1 MGGTVLDI
9 RCDHAAAPHL
19 RVAVGAGWARITLYS
34 ECGRMDDL
42 PRALRMLAA
51 ARCGD
56 ASPVVRVSG
65 PDAPVDTAPLRREAL
80 RVWAAQWAA
89 TAASHFDTTVSHVAD
104 ATVSGATDATHVADA
119 AVAHVADAVV
129 AHVVARVAAH
139 AQRYGAAPDFAAT
152 RPAARGKVYNY
163 IRSTSG
169 DPRASDELVEAVRRC
184 LAVAGARPHTP
195 SAEP

>member
-19 RVAVGAGWARITLYS
+19 RVAVGAGWARITLYG
-34 ECGRMDDL
+34 ECEQMNYL
-42 PRALRMLAA
+42 PRALKMLVA

-65 PDAPVDTAPLRREAL
+65 PDAPADPAPLRREAL
-80 RVWAAQWAA
+80 RVWAAHWAA
-89 TAASHFDTTVSHVAD
+89 
-104 ATVSGATDATHVADA
+104 ATVTHITDAAVVSADMAGAVSSAADA
-119 AVAHVADAVV
+119 ADAVAAAAARV
-129 AHVVARVAAH
+129 AARVAAH

-169 DPRASDELVEAVRRC
+169 DPRASDELVEAVRRR
-184 LAVAGARPHTP
+184 LAVPDARPHTP
-195 SAEP
+195 VAEL

>member
-1 MGGTVLDI
+1 MGSTVLDI

-51 ARCGD
+51 AHCGD

-65 PDAPVDTAPLRREAL
+65 PDAPADPAPLRREAL
-80 RVWAAQWAA
+80 RVWAAHWA
-89 TAASHFDTTVSHVAD
+89 
-104 ATVSGATDATHVADA
+104 GTDA
-119 AVAHVADAVV
+119 AHVADT
-129 AHVVARVAAH
+129 AHVAGTDAAPAGTDAAARVAARVAAH

-169 DPRASDELVEAVRRC
+169 DPQASDELVEAVGRC

-195 SAEP
+195 IVEP

>member
-19 RVAVGAGWARITLYS
+19 RVAVGADWARITLYS

-42 PRALRMLAA
+42 PRALRMLVA

-65 PDAPVDTAPLRREAL
+65 PDAPADPAPLRREAL

-89 TAASHFDTTVSHVAD
+89 TAAPPFDTAAS
-104 ATVSGATDATHVADA
+104 SGATDATVADA
-119 AVAHVADAVV
+119 AA
-129 AHVVARVAAH
+129 AHVVDAAVARVAARVAAH

-184 LAVAGARPHTP
+184 LAVAGARPHVP
-195 SAEP
+195 SAEL

>member
-89 TAASHFDTTVSHVAD
+89 TAASPADAAAAPAGTDAAHVADATVSHVAD
-104 ATVSGATDATHVADA
+104 A
-119 AVAHVADAVV
+119 AVARMA
-129 AHVVARVAAH
+129 ARVAAH